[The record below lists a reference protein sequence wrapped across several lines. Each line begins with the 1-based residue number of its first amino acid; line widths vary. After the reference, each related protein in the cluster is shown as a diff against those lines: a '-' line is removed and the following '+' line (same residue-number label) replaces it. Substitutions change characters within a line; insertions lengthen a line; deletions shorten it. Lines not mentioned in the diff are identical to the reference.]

1 MAGLAGEVAQ
11 LIVAL
16 KLDDSGFSGRLN
28 SVTRQLQ
35 GLDKPL
41 SQIGRGT
48 GQLASGMGRLAD
60 RAALLAA
67 GGLTAVVTTAASF
80 EQAFT
85 GVEKTVEGTEAELGE
100 LEDTIREMARTMPV
114 AFEELAAIGEAGG
127 ALGIAREDLDEF
139 IDVVS
144 RLAVSTDLS
153 ADQAA
158 TALGQLGNVLGL
170 SGDDFEAFSDSLV
183 ALGNAGAST
192 EGQIIDIAA
201 RFGAAGRSAGI
212 SNEAILAL
220 SSTVASMGIEA
231 EAGGSSLSRLFNSVA
246 TNIGTAN
253 EKAVA
258 FADGLGLSLG
268 EFRDAWANDA
278 EGVFRDLLGYVNEL
292 DQFEAAAFLKEI
304 GITNTRDVNTIR
316 LLAQGVDEYT
326 RQLEVST
333 DASGELREE
342 SDKFFN
348 TTAGQW
354 QILQNNVRDA
364 AAVIGEELL
373 PIVNDVMRD
382 MVAWLNDPATQRGLR
397 DFAKDLATGV
407 RDLAEGLKNADFSG
421 LIGTMKG
428 AADVAKGAFAAFNA
442 LPEPVK
448 QLALAAIVGNK
459 VTGGAVGEIA
469 KGLGNILMGGLKLA
483 IPALSRGITP
493 FNPLFVK
500 EVGLG
505 VRQGP
510 DIPPTGG
517 KGGGWGNLLKLGAGI
532 LGLSLIQTSSQATT
546 PAMEQ
551 QSEITRLW
559 KEGLLTDEQYQT
571 LFKLA
576 YDGVDV
582 SDRLASLT
590 EGLPAAK
597 PTTVTLL
604 SPEER
609 RSLLDLMPPR
619 KAMSNLTLGGDALL
633 TTNELLERLGKTTE
647 IGLAGVGTSFQ
658 QGLMTGLDPLGD
670 TAVALLARAED
681 PKAPPVMAEIQG
693 HIAGLEEIQATYLAQ
708 GDIKLASKVQNNID
722 TLHSLIGTVDL
733 VKAVEERTAAAT
745 ERVAAKNFSPLVK
758 VDNNISIPVSVSA
771 RVIAE
776 RVYEQTLTTNGR
788 LDDISVF

>member
-1 MAGLAGEVAQ
+1 MAGLAGEVAN

-85 GVEKTVEGTEAELGE
+85 GVEKTVEGTDAELGE
-100 LEDTIREMARTMPV
+100 LEETIREMARTMPV

-253 EKAVA
+253 DKAVA
-258 FADGLGLSLG
+258 FADGLGMSLG

-459 VTGGAVGEIA
+459 VTGGAIGEIA

-493 FNPLFVK
+493 ANPLFVK
-500 EVGLG
+500 EVGIAAG
-505 VRQGP
+505 MAG
-510 DIPPTGG
+510 
-517 KGGGWGNLLKLGAGI
+517 GAGGRAGRGGPGVGTSLLALFGLPLLAKE
-532 LGLSLIQTSSQATT
+532 LGDAINEASGVS
-546 PAMEQ
+546 
-551 QSEITRLW
+551 
-559 KEGLLTDEQYQT
+559 DEQLQE
-571 LFKLA
+571 A
-576 YDGVDV
+576 IDNSWWGV
-582 SDRLASLT
+582 AT
-590 EGLPAAK
+590 AANTAK
-597 PTTVTLL
+597 IAEATQSSVEVL

-609 RSLLDLMPPR
+609 RGLLGLMEPR
-619 KAMSNLTLGGDALL
+619 KAMVNLTLGGEGLL
-633 TTNELLERLGKTTE
+633 KTNELLERLGKTTE
-647 IGLAGVGTSFQ
+647 IGLAGIGTSFQ
-658 QGLMTGLDPLGD
+658 VGLTTGLDPLGD
-670 TAVALLARAED
+670 TATALLARAEN
-681 PKAPPVMAEIQG
+681 PLAPPVMHEIQG

-708 GDIKLASKVQNNID
+708 GDTKLASKVQTNID

-733 VKAVEERTAAAT
+733 VRAVEERTAAAT
-745 ERVAAKNFSPLVK
+745 ERVANKNFSPVVK
-758 VDNNISIPVSVSA
+758 VDNNISVPVSVSA
-771 RVIAE
+771 TMIQNVVNQQQIAQ
-776 RVYEQTLTTNGR
+776 YITPYSGPT
-788 LDDISVF
+788 VF